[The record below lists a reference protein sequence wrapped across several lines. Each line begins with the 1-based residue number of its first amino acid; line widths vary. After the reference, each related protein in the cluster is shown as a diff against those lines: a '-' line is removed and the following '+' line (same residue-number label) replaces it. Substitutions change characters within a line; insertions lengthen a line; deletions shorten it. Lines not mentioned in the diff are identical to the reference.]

1 MEGNVDSLILNVL
14 RSSSIGQTE
23 AAQAGERFLAA
34 VCNTNEPDSL
44 PCAVFRPR
52 ADKTVQFGQ
61 RGQARVR
68 AF

>member
-1 MEGNVDSLILNVL
+1 MEGNVYSLILNML
-14 RSSSIGQTE
+14 RSSLGQTE

-34 VCNTNEPDSL
+34 VCNTNELDSL
-44 PCAVFRPR
+44 PCAVLRPR